1 MAGYVP
7 SAPNAPT
14 LGIPSTGAAA
24 ETKALFGVLLD
35 RGQDFI
41 NRTVDALNALETL
54 PSQIVPTVP
63 VVSWTDP
70 AFTRPT
76 ALAGARPE
84 APVLPD
90 VTFTRPTALAGVR
103 PEAPVLP
110 EVAFARPPAL
120 AGARPEAP
128 LIPGEA
134 AARIILDWLA
144 DPDPAVRRAYEAATF
159 ARAAD
164 RAVAEGA
171 RLSDEATSR
180 WAAAGF
186 SLPPGMLNAQL
197 DRIQGQVSNAT
208 LQASYEA
215 MTRAQDLQIQKYTL
229 CIQQVLGAIT
239 DIYKAETSVYV
250 GDRNADSE
258 ALKAEADVYGSK
270 VQALGVK
277 TDVYKAQTS
286 AYVGERSADAEA
298 LRAEA
303 SVYEASVQALGVK
316 TDVYK
321 AQTSAYVGE
330 RSADAEAL
338 RAEASVYEARVQAIV
353 QRVTM
358 DLRASEIENNVM
370 IANLQLIEKAMGE
383 IAQTYA
389 QLAAG
394 ATSAIHASTGFE
406 DRAQYTNSQGTDWRV
421 DWSFRADY

>member
-14 LGIPSTGAAA
+14 LGVPSTGAAA

-41 NRTVDALNALETL
+41 NRTIDALNALETM
-54 PSQIVPTVP
+54 PSQIVPTTP

-70 AFTRPT
+70 AF
-76 ALAGARPE
+76 A
-84 APVLPD
+84 
-90 VTFTRPTALAGVR
+90 RPTALAGVR

-197 DRIQGQVSNAT
+197 DRIQEQVSNAT
-208 LQASYEA
+208 MQASFEA

-229 CIQQVLGAIT
+229 CIQQALGAIT
-239 DIYKAETSVYV
+239 DIYKTETSVYV

-394 ATSAIHASTGFE
+394 ATSALHASTGFE
-406 DRAQYTNSQGTDWRV
+406 DRAQYTNSQGMDWRV

>member
-1 MAGYVP
+1 MAGSVP

-14 LGIPSTGAAA
+14 LGIPTTGAAA

-41 NRTVDALNALETL
+41 TRTIDALNALETL
-54 PSQIVPTVP
+54 PSQIVPTTP
-63 VVSWTDP
+63 VVSWADP
-70 AFTRPT
+70 TFARPT
-76 ALAGARPE
+76 AL
-84 APVLPD
+84 
-90 VTFTRPTALAGVR
+90 T
-103 PEAPVLP
+103 
-110 EVAFARPPAL
+110 
-120 AGARPEAP
+120 GARPEAP

-134 AARIILDWLA
+134 ATRIILDWLA

-197 DRIQGQVSNAT
+197 DRIQEQVSNAT
-208 LQASYEA
+208 LQASFEA

-229 CIQQVLGAIT
+229 CIQQALGAIT

-270 VQALGVK
+270 
-277 TDVYKAQTS
+277 
-286 AYVGERSADAEA
+286 
-298 LRAEA
+298 
-303 SVYEASVQALGVK
+303 
-316 TDVYK
+316 
-321 AQTSAYVGE
+321 
-330 RSADAEAL
+330 
-338 RAEASVYEARVQAIV
+338 VQAIV

-394 ATSAIHASTGFE
+394 ATSALHASAGFE

>member
-41 NRTVDALNALETL
+41 NRTIDALNALETL

-90 VTFTRPTALAGVR
+90 VTFTRPT
-103 PEAPVLP
+103 
-110 EVAFARPPAL
+110 AL

-197 DRIQGQVSNAT
+197 DRIQEQVSNAT
-208 LQASYEA
+208 MQASFEA

-270 VQALGVK
+270 
-277 TDVYKAQTS
+277 
-286 AYVGERSADAEA
+286 
-298 LRAEA
+298 
-303 SVYEASVQALGVK
+303 VQALGVK

>member
-1 MAGYVP
+1 MAASVP
-7 SAPNAPT
+7 GAPNAPV
-14 LGIPSTGAAA
+14 LGIPTTGAAA

-41 NRTVDALNALETL
+41 NRTIDALNALETL
-54 PSQIVPTVP
+54 PSQIVPTTP

-90 VTFTRPTALAGVR
+90 VTFTRPTALAG
-103 PEAPVLP
+103 
-110 EVAFARPPAL
+110 
-120 AGARPEAP
+120 ARPEAP

-134 AARIILDWLA
+134 ATRIVLDWLA
-144 DPDPAVRRAYEAATF
+144 DPDPEVRRAYEAATF

-164 RAVAEGA
+164 RAVAEGM

-258 ALKAEADVYGSK
+258 ALKAEADVYGAK

-277 TDVYKAQTS
+277 TEVYKAQTS
-286 AYVGERSADAEA
+286 AYIGERNADAEA
-298 LRAEA
+298 LRSEA
-303 SVYEASVQALGVK
+303 AVYEASVRALEVN
-316 TDVYK
+316 TDIYK
-321 AQTSAYVGE
+321 AQTSVYVGD
-330 RSADAEAL
+330 RNADAEAL
-338 RAEASVYEARVQAIV
+338 KAEADVFGAKVQALV

-358 DLRASEIENNVM
+358 ELRGSEIENNVM

-406 DRAQYTNSQGTDWRV
+406 DRAQYTSSESTDWRV

>member
-1 MAGYVP
+1 MAGSVP
-7 SAPNAPT
+7 SAPNAPV
-14 LGIPSTGAAA
+14 LGIPTTGAAA

-41 NRTVDALNALETL
+41 NRTIDALNALETL
-54 PSQIVPTVP
+54 PSQIVPTTP
-63 VVSWTDP
+63 VVSWVDP

-84 APVLPD
+84 AP
-90 VTFTRPTALAGVR
+90 
-103 PEAPVLP
+103 
-110 EVAFARPPAL
+110 
-120 AGARPEAP
+120 

-134 AARIILDWLA
+134 AKQIILDWLA

-164 RAVAEGA
+164 RAIAEGA

-197 DRIQGQVSNAT
+197 DRIQEQVSNAT
-208 LQASYEA
+208 LQASFEA

-229 CIQQVLGAIT
+229 CIQQALGAIT
-239 DIYKAETSVYV
+239 DIYKAQTSVYV

-258 ALKAEADVYGSK
+258 ALKAEADVFGAK
-270 VQALGVK
+270 VQAL
-277 TDVYKAQTS
+277 
-286 AYVGERSADAEA
+286 
-298 LRAEA
+298 
-303 SVYEASVQALGVK
+303 
-316 TDVYK
+316 
-321 AQTSAYVGE
+321 
-330 RSADAEAL
+330 
-338 RAEASVYEARVQAIV
+338 V

-358 DLRASEIENNVM
+358 ELRGSEIENNVM

-394 ATSAIHASTGFE
+394 ATSALHASTGFE

>member
-41 NRTVDALNALETL
+41 NRTIDALNALETM
-54 PSQIVPTVP
+54 PSQIVPTTP

-70 AFTRPT
+70 AFARPT
-76 ALAGARPE
+76 ALAGA
-84 APVLPD
+84 
-90 VTFTRPTALAGVR
+90 R

-197 DRIQGQVSNAT
+197 DRIQEQVSNAT
-208 LQASYEA
+208 MQASFEA

-229 CIQQVLGAIT
+229 CIQQALGAIT
-239 DIYKAETSVYV
+239 DIYKTETSVYV

-394 ATSAIHASTGFE
+394 ATSALHASTGFE